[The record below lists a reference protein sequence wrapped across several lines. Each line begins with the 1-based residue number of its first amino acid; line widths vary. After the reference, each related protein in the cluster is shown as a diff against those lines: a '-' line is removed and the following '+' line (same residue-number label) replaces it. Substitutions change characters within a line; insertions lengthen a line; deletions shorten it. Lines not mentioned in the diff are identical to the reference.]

1 MLFRRSALIHR
12 VIVTVG
18 FCVVTALSVSALQT
32 DAWGA
37 TKEPRTMRAAAVV
50 NDIIISTY
58 DLDQRIKLVM
68 VTSGA
73 QGPEAEKRLR
83 PQVLRQLVDELLQLQ
98 EAQKF
103 NVKITQEELEKN
115 FKRISQQ
122 NNISVDQINK
132 MLDDNG
138 ISRSTLQNQMKAD
151 LAWQKLVQQRLA
163 PRVTV
168 SDDEV
173 YAVFD
178 QMQQAAR
185 STQYLVSEIFLAVD
199 GPEVEDQ
206 VKQNIQSILGQ
217 LRSGATFSAIARQF
231 SQSASASAGG
241 DIGWVGESDMVAPVA
256 TAVKSMSLGGISEPI
271 RAQGGYYVVGLRE
284 KRLAL
289 GSKVN
294 STVEAPPKP
303 QTARKMA
310 STISLG
316 RIAIALAENASK
328 AKQDQIRQASIEI
341 YRSVNGCSSAG
352 AVAKSHGG
360 KFDMIG
366 PMNVKDVAPQF
377 RKILEET
384 PNGRSTPPLR
394 GATGVEMFVICS
406 GGMVPAA
413 QVGGGPA
420 PTPKAATEVTKEEVE
435 SRLYNQELS
444 MLARRYLRDL
454 RRDATIE
461 MRDN

>member
-1 MLFRRSALIHR
+1 MLVRRPVSFHRAVKALGLGLIAAFAISASR
-12 VIVTVG
+12 
-18 FCVVTALSVSALQT
+18 T
-32 DAWGA
+32 DAAGA
-37 TKEPRTMRAAAVV
+37 TKEPQTMRAAAVV

-73 QGPEAEKRLR
+73 QGPEAERRLR
-83 PQVLRQLVDELLQLQ
+83 PQILRQLVDELLQLQ

-103 NVKITQEELEKN
+103 NVKITQEDLDKN

-138 ISRSTLQNQMKAD
+138 ISRSTLVTQMKAD
-151 LAWQKLVQQRLA
+151 LAWQKLVQQRLS

-168 SDDEV
+168 SDDDIEN
-173 YAVFD
+173 AFL
-178 QMQQAAR
+178 QMQQAAQ
-185 STQYLVSEIFLAVD
+185 STQFLVSEIFLAVD
-199 GPEVEDQ
+199 VPEAEDQ

-217 LRSGATFSAIARQF
+217 LRSGSTFSALARQV
-231 SQSASASAGG
+231 SQSASATNGG
-241 DIGWVGESDMVAPVA
+241 DIGWVGEGELPAPVA
-256 TAVKSMSLGGISEPI
+256 AVVKTLAPGAISDPI
-271 RAQGGYYVVGLRE
+271 RAQGGYYVVGVRE

-289 GSKVN
+289 GTKAAP
-294 STVEAPPKP
+294 VEAPKP
-303 QTARKMA
+303 QAAKKMQG
-310 STISLG
+310 TITLG
-316 RIAIALAENASK
+316 RIAIALSENASK
-328 AKQDQIRQASIEI
+328 AKQDQIRQTSIEI
-341 YRSVNGCSSAG
+341 YRSVNGCQSAG
-352 AVAKSHGG
+352 SVAKSHGA
-360 KFDMIG
+360 KFEMIG
-366 PMNVKDVAPQF
+366 QMSVKDVAPQF
-377 RKILEET
+377 QKILGET

-406 GGMVPAA
+406 GGMVPPV
-413 QVGGGPA
+413 QVGGGPGA
-420 PTPKAATEVTKEEVE
+420 IKAATEVTKEEVE
-435 SRLYNQELS
+435 NRLYNQELS